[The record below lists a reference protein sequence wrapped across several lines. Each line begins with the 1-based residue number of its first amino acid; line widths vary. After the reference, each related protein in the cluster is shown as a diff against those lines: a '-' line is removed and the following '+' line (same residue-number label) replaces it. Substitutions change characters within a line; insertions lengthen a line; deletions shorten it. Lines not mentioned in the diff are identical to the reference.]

1 MLPSIRKHGA
11 YMTDKVIERTLSDL
25 DYLISLATRLKKEKA
40 KRELVDSE
48 NIKNKSK
55 VLSAINTFLGSL
67 VKISQNQ

>member
-1 MLPSIRKHGA
+1 
-11 YMTDKVIERTLSDL
+11 MTDKVIERTLSDL